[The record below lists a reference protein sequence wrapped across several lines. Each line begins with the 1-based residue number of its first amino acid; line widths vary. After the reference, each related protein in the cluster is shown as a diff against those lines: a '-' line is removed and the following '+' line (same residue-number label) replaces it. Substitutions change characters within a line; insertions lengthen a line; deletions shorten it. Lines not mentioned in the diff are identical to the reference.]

1 MLISEVCQA
10 LARFEVPYALVGGHA
25 VALHGAVRGTID
37 IDFIVEW
44 QRAHLE
50 NAILALQ
57 SIGLRSALPL
67 GVDEVWEN
75 RDRYIAE
82 RNLIAWSFIDFDDP
96 LRQVDLLI
104 NFDLTGHAVVAK
116 ATRSGTVQVLN
127 KQDLIEMKR
136 KSGRPQD
143 LEDIRSLEAL

>member
-1 MLISEVCQA
+1 MLIAEVCQA

-37 IDFIVEW
+37 
-44 QRAHLE
+44 
-50 NAILALQ
+50 
-57 SIGLRSALPL
+57 
-67 GVDEVWEN
+67 
-75 RDRYIAE
+75 
-82 RNLIAWSFIDFDDP
+82 FDDP

-104 NFDLTGHAVVAK
+104 HFDLTGHAVVAK

-127 KQDLIEMKR
+127 KQDLIAMKR